1 MHVEP
6 ASASTGRATSAHR
19 ISPTGNALLSALPFE
34 DRMSLLANGRKRTF
48 LAGQTI
54 GAYGTQI
61 NAVLFIESGVV
72 AATVPMRQGET
83 LEAFTIGEEGVTG
96 GWAGQT
102 RGAYR
107 LVTRSEVN
115 GIAVDA
121 KSLHALCAQRQSVR
135 SVLMEYGARLSVELA
150 QNSLCNLCHRTE
162 ERMSKWLLRQHDRL
176 HQSRIEVSVQGLAD
190 ILGVQRKASRAAM
203 ESLRTAGIIE
213 VRRAVVE
220 ITDREGLEGRVC
232 ECYDA
237 DRSVRDARRSLVHDA
252 EASAVRLNRAS
263 QG

>member
-1 MHVEP
+1 MHAEP
-6 ASASTGRATSAHR
+6 ASVITGRTSPDRA
-19 ISPTGNALLSALPFE
+19 SSTTGNALLSALPFE
-34 DRMSLLANGRKRTF
+34 DRMSLLATGRKRTF
-48 LAGQTI
+48 LSGQTI

-72 AATVPMRQGET
+72 AATVPMRQGDT
-83 LEAFTIGEEGVTG
+83 LEAFTIGREGVTG

-135 SVLMEYGARLSVELA
+135 SVLLEYGAQLSVELA

-176 HQSRIEVSVQGLAD
+176 HQPRIEVTVQGLAD
-190 ILGVQRKASRAAM
+190 ILGVQRKASRAAL

-220 ITDREGLEGRVC
+220 IIERDGLESKVC
-232 ECYDA
+232 ECYDP
-237 DRSVRDARRSLVHDA
+237 DRSVRDLRRSMAHDA
-252 EASAVRLNRAS
+252 ETSARVSRAG

>member
-1 MHVEP
+1 
-6 ASASTGRATSAHR
+6 
-19 ISPTGNALLSALPFE
+19 LLQGLPFE
-34 DRMSLLANGRKRTF
+34 DRMSLLATGRKRTF

-72 AATVPMRQGET
+72 AATVPMQGGET
-83 LEAFTIGEEGVTG
+83 LEAFTIGDEGVTG

-121 KSLHALCAQRQSVR
+121 KSLHTLCAQRQSVR
-135 SVLMEYGARLSVELA
+135 GVLMEYGARLSVELA

-176 HQSRIEVSVQGLAD
+176 HQAKIDVTVQGLAD

-213 VRRAVVE
+213 VRRAAVE
-220 ITDREGLEGRVC
+220 ITDRDGLETRVC

-237 DRSVRDARRSLVHDA
+237 DRSVRDAPRSVVHDA
-252 EASAVRLNRAS
+252 ETVTSEISRIGGR
-263 QG
+263 

>member
-1 MHVEP
+1 
-6 ASASTGRATSAHR
+6 
-19 ISPTGNALLSALPFE
+19 
-34 DRMSLLANGRKRTF
+34 MSLLATGRKRTF

-83 LEAFTIGEEGVTG
+83 LEAFIIGDEGVTG

-121 KSLHALCAQRQSVR
+121 KSLHAFCAQRQPVR
-135 SVLMEYGARLSVELA
+135 GVLMDYGARLSVELA

-162 ERMSKWLLRQHDRL
+162 ERLSKWLLRQHDRL
-176 HQSRIEVSVQGLAD
+176 HQARIQVTVQGLAD

-203 ESLRTAGIIE
+203 ENLRMAGVIE
-213 VRRAVVE
+213 VRRGAVE
-220 ITDREGLEGRVC
+220 ITNRDGLETRVC

-237 DRSVRDARRSLVHDA
+237 DKSVRDARRSIAHEA
-252 EASAVRLNRAS
+252 EAVMPNFSRVGER
-263 QG
+263 